1 MFCMSACEVS
11 VFKVCGLQRM
21 GKEIGFVESGVAR
34 LGLGNYGFGVC

>member
-1 MFCMSACEVS
+1 MSACEVS